1 MLDFFGCNFLFYSF
15 LRNQSLNLT
24 VFISVFFYQKE
35 GNTEKNPR
43 FCSFKKNRHDD
54 CIVQSLFLRIRIIM
68 YD

>member
-35 GNTEKNPR
+35 GNTEKNLG
-43 FCSFKKNRHDD
+43 SVVLKKTAMM
-54 CIVQSLFLRIRIIM
+54 IVSYNPCF
-68 YD
+68 

>member
-35 GNTEKNPR
+35 GNTEKKTLG
-43 FCSFKKNRHDD
+43 S
-54 CIVQSLFLRIRIIM
+54 VV
-68 YD
+68 